1 MIADVVCERGVAA
14 GDGATDHVQGHCH
27 LQARMHVDG
36 IAEDAQGHVH
46 KAQGPRSIKNI
57 KDNGMTRFGQ

>member
-27 LQARMHVDG
+27 LQARMRVDG
-36 IAEDAQGHVH
+36 IAEDAQGAGAAL
-46 KAQGPRSIKNI
+46 AQEHQRQWNDKIWTVIG
-57 KDNGMTRFGQ
+57 